1 MTSTSVRRRVLQIAL
16 LDISDASHSVQDG
29 NSIGEEETVC
39 SSAKGYCPSF
49 SLPSPPGETYVC
61 VDLFVKL
68 DIHAGEEGPIE
79 SHFSPHI
86 SPKRSRSIPKIDR
99 ELA

>member
-1 MTSTSVRRRVLQIAL
+1 MRE
-16 LDISDASHSVQDG
+16 
-29 NSIGEEETVC
+29 GEEEEDSGVIC
-39 SSAKGYCPSF
+39 FALF